1 MRTRLSV
8 LDQSPVGDGFSHAD
22 ALSSSVDLARM
33 AEELGF
39 TRFWVAEHH
48 GSPSF
53 AGTAPEIL
61 AAVLL
66 ARTDRITIGTGGV
79 LLPRYTPGKVAEVF
93 GVLASLYPGR
103 VDLGLGR
110 AGGPAEDYPDRVR
123 LLRRMLGM
131 DGDGP
136 GLPGMAPP
144 VPPRMWL
151 LGAGTGS
158 AHLAGLLGTDFAF
171 AHFLNPGPATAALS
185 AYRESVARRDGGAGP
200 RAGVLAVRAVTAESE
215 AEAEALAQS
224 VLLWRSRKDLGDDL
238 PLPTPRAARNHRWT
252 ALEAERAAV
261 RGRSLVWGT
270 PEQVHA
276 RLAGLAEEHGVEEV
290 MVNTLTCDPVDRLRS
305 YRLLAECA
313 AVGPVETSAAGA

>member
-39 TRFWVAEHH
+39 ARFWVAEHH
-48 GSPSF
+48 GSPGF

-61 AAVLL
+61 TAVLL
-66 ARTDRITIGTGGV
+66 ARTERITVGTGGV

-103 VDLGLGR
+103 VDMGLGR
-110 AGGPAEDYPDRVR
+110 AGGPAEDYPERVI

-131 DGDGP
+131 DGGGP
-136 GLPGMAPP
+136 TLTGAPP

-151 LGAGTGS
+151 LGAGLGS
-158 AHLAGLLGTDFAF
+158 AHLAGRLGTEFAF
-171 AHFLNPGPATAALS
+171 AHFLNPGPAMAALS
-185 AYRESVARRDGGAGP
+185 AYRESVVPRGGSPAPGP
-200 RAGVLAVRAVTAESE
+200 GVLAVRAVTAESE

-238 PLPTPRAARNHRWT
+238 PLPTPRAARDHRWT

-261 RGRSLVWGT
+261 RGRGLVWGT
-270 PEQVHA
+270 PDQVHA
-276 RLAGLAEEHGVEEV
+276 RLVRLAEEHGVEEV
-290 MVNTLTCDPVDRLRS
+290 MVNTLACDPEDRMRS
-305 YRLLAECA
+305 YRLLAEYA
-313 AVGPVETSAAGA
+313 GAVPAQAAAGA

>member
-8 LDQSPVGDGFSHAD
+8 LDQSPVGEGFSHAD
-22 ALSSSVDLARM
+22 ALSSSVDLARL

-39 TRFWVAEHH
+39 ARFWVAEHH
-48 GSPSF
+48 GSPGF

-66 ARTDRITIGTGGV
+66 ARTERITVGTGGV

-103 VDLGLGR
+103 VDMGLGR
-110 AGGPAEDYPDRVR
+110 AGGPAEDYPERVL

-131 DGDGP
+131 GGEGL
-136 GLPGMAPP
+136 GLPGVAPA

-151 LGAGTGS
+151 LGAGLGS
-158 AHLAGLLGTDFAF
+158 AHLAGRLGTDFAF
-171 AHFLNPGPATAALS
+171 AHFLNPGPATAALT
-185 AYRESVARRDGGAGP
+185 AYRESVVPDGGGP
-200 RAGVLAVRAVTAESE
+200 APGAGVLAVRAVTAESE

-224 VLLWRSRKDLGDDL
+224 ILLWRSRKDLGDDL

-270 PEQVHA
+270 PDQVHA
-276 RLAGLAEEHGVEEV
+276 RLVRLAEEHGVEEI
-290 MVNTLTCDPVDRLRS
+290 MVNTLTCDPEDRLRS
-305 YRLLAECA
+305 YRLLAEHAA
-313 AVGPVETSAAGA
+313 AVPVEAAAGV